1 MKEYNFKKHKFT
13 VIKKAISSELADFL
27 GDYLVIKRNATD
39 ILFRH
44 KYISPFEEMFGHWND
59 NQVNGTYSLYG
70 DVAMDNLLLKLQ
82 DKMEKVCQLKLLP
95 TYAYA
100 RIYKQGDE
108 LKRHKDRPSCAI
120 STTLN
125 LGGDIWPIYLSP
137 FENVGH
143 ENGKDITFS
152 SNVKGLKV
160 TLKKGD
166 MLVYSGC
173 ELEHW
178 RERFTGAECGQVFL
192 HYTEDKEENKK
203 DIFDGRLALGLP
215 RYVTNDKK

>member
-13 VIKKAISSELADFL
+13 IVKKAISSELADFL
-27 GDYLVIKRNATD
+27 GDYLVIKRNAAD
-39 ILFRH
+39 LLFRGKH
-44 KYISPFEEMFGHWND
+44 ISPFEEVFGHWND
-59 NQVNGTYSLYG
+59 DQVRGTYSIYG

-82 DKMEKVCQLKLLP
+82 DKMEEICKIKLLP

-108 LKRHKDRPSCAI
+108 LLRHKDRASCSI

-125 LGGDIWPIYLSP
+125 LGGDPWPIYLSP
-137 FENVGH
+137 DKNVGIP
-143 ENGKDITFS
+143 NNKDITCS
-152 SNVKGLKV
+152 SDAKGFRID
-160 TLKKGD
+160 LKKGD

-192 HYTEDKEENKK
+192 HYTESTEENQKY
-203 DIFDGRLALGLP
+203 IFDGRLALGLP
-215 RYVTNDKK
+215 KYVTNDKK